1 MRIYIR
7 VLLIN
12 HGSKRREWSGTFNA
26 SKGKKKKKPSNLEI
40 SVHQSYLSTRRNTF
54 LDKQKGRNLLPVAL
68 PSKKC

>member
-1 MRIYIR
+1 MEAKGESGVEHLMRQ
-7 VLLIN
+7 
-12 HGSKRREWSGTFNA
+12 KE
-26 SKGKKKKKPSNLEI
+26 KKKKKPSNLEI